1 MIDDEFIS
9 QIETVLKFDFEL
21 QRMKFKNLKI
31 K

>member
-21 QRMKFKNLKI
+21 QRMEFKNLKL

>member
-9 QIETVLKFDFEL
+9 LIETALKFDFEL
-21 QRMKFKNLKI
+21 QRMKFKNLKL